1 MTLLGCYRIILEL
14 WRNYEYQCLFID
26 MLKLKQLIQIVHIP
40 KSRSDKSTI
49 NENSREHFRFMF
61 MSKVWWTM
69 TNESD
74 GLPSQDMYAIFLKVA
89 INLFPVSH
97 FLKNKI
103 SSCLTFTMLS
113 QLSNLLRMQRKLHFS
128 YLEYVSK

>member
-1 MTLLGCYRIILEL
+1 
-14 WRNYEYQCLFID
+14 
-26 MLKLKQLIQIVHIP
+26 MLKIKQLIQIVYIP

-74 GLPSQDMYAIFLKVA
+74 GIPSQDMYAIFLKVA
-89 INLFPVSH
+89 INLDGVSL
-97 FLKNKI
+97 LK
-103 SSCLTFTMLS
+103 TRY
-113 QLSNLLRMQRKLHFS
+113 LL
-128 YLEYVSK
+128 V